1 MEVFIIIEKYL
12 VSTCLFIIDEFN
24 ERFINTPNEE
34 VKKIAD
40 TEFSEADIVVRLGY
54 PFKQMAN
61 FNMQGTDRDIV
72 VKSKDF
78 IIEVKY
84 LRNFNSYSI
93 KDKSVK
99 YKSNKT
105 IWNDAFQKDYD
116 WLCEEIRNG
125 KKGNRAFV
133 IGWFN
138 AGTNFNEIMQLGQGK
153 GCVPDINKDRI
164 QLFPF
169 LNYNPITNK
178 TKDIFYMYSKAFKE
192 ESIKILGY
200 DKEVVNCMFLGTGS
214 DKFHFAIYW

>member
-1 MEVFIIIEKYL
+1 MIEKYL
-12 VSTCLFIIDEFN
+12 VSTCLFVIDEFN
-24 ERFINTPNEE
+24 ERFINIAKKEI
-34 VKKIAD
+34 KKIAD

-72 VKSKDF
+72 IKSKDF

-84 LRNFNSYSI
+84 LRNFTSYS
-93 KDKSVK
+93 KSNK
-99 YKSNKT
+99 NKKHKSNKT
-105 IWNDAFQKDYD
+105 IWNEAFQKDYD
-116 WLCEEIRNG
+116 WLCNEIKKG

-138 AGTNFNEIMQLGQGK
+138 VVNSFSELMQLGDGK

-169 LNYNPITNK
+169 LNYNPNTNK

-200 DKEVVNCMFLGTGS
+200 DKEVMNCMFLGKQQ
-214 DKFHFAIYW
+214 DIFHFAIYW